1 MYSCFGQPRPFGAQL
16 LRRCG
21 CRQTGRLTAPSHR
34 TGTRHTAYK
43 STATPAPKKGVVD
56 FYEILGVDD
65 DVTQE
70 DIKTAYRQL
79 AKYCHP
85 DVNDDGHEL
94 CILLNEAYTTLSNP
108 MARLKYNAQLEQ
120 AIQDVE
126 DDYTGQPLS
135 KWLVGH
141 KMGKAV
147 DPAETRAVFVDECA
161 CIGCKMC
168 VWCASGTFRI
178 DEQHGRSRVFAQWVD
193 QEEKIEDAIASCPV
207 DCIHWVEKNQLPA
220 LEYVMRNQVKVTDV
234 GTMMGGAGSVADVF
248 AIAARFEKKREQEFK
263 ERGRKGKQHSS
274 EQEEA
279 RQRAA
284 DELVRKQYSWL
295 GPLAGMFAK
304 NMQQGSASTYTS
316 GQDDIRGRNQVGRRR
331 RTAKPEQ
338 AHEGTIPIERALV
351 VISKRDE

>member
-1 MYSCFGQPRPFGAQL
+1 MTTHCACSAMLRPIRPSSRAGTSRIRAQSA
-16 LRRCG
+16 
-21 CRQTGRLTAPSHR
+21 TAAPVR
-34 TGTRHTAYK
+34 T
-43 STATPAPKKGVVD
+43 KGVVD
-56 FYEILGVDD
+56 FYEILGIDD
-65 DVTQE
+65 DVSQD

-85 DVNDDGHEL
+85 DVNDDGHDL

-120 AIQDVE
+120 ALQDEE
-126 DDYTGQPLS
+126 DDYTDQPLS

-141 KMGKAV
+141 RMGKNL

-193 QEEKIEDAIASCPV
+193 DETKIEDAIASCPV
-207 DCIHWVEKNQLPA
+207 DCIHWVEKDQLPA
-220 LEYVMRNQVKVTDV
+220 LEYVMRNKVRVTDV
-234 GTMMGGAGSVADVF
+234 GTMMGGAGYRADVF
-248 AIAARFEKKREQEFK
+248 AAAANFLKKREKELK
-263 ERGRKGKQHSS
+263 ERSKQTYQHSAT
-274 EQEEA
+274 QDEA

-304 NMQQGSASTYTS
+304 NMQQGSASAYRN
-316 GQDDIRGRNQVGRRR
+316 GQEDVHARNQVGRRR

-338 AHEGTIPIERALV
+338 AHQGTIPVERSLV
-351 VISKRDE
+351 VVSRRDD